1 MSEITRTEKFLRAC
15 IDGEPCALKPLT
27 RVEKLLAELND
38 KLAGGP
44 SEVVIL
50 PETVLTVANIDE
62 EGGVYQLNTPP
73 ENVPA
78 DGGVCEIMWGGE
90 KYNSPAMD
98 ASSAMGAPAGTV
110 FVLGNTDTF
119 GMTEALGG
127 NPAPDLP
134 FLLMLFPNGQ
144 PPEQDGPIVYVNMVS
159 LGITPEPPVL
169 SIVQVG
175 AASGGESAGGGYLYF
190 TGTATMN
197 SNTNNGEATLDKSFD
212 QVLAAIKGKQ
222 PVFCM
227 LSGVQ
232 DGTIYI
238 LQAVSSWN
246 DVIVSLSGTMTGT
259 SVELTMTRDG
269 TNSVILR

>member
-50 PETVLTVANIDE
+50 PETEVAAISESPITTAPNAMPEVGAVCTVTYNGTAYDCPAVAAAITAE
-62 EGGVYQLNTPP
+62 VTGV
-73 ENVPA
+73 A
-78 DGGVCEIMWGGE
+78 
-90 KYNSPAMD
+90 
-98 ASSAMGAPAGTV
+98 
-110 FVLGNTDTF
+110 FGNTD
-119 GMTEALGG
+119 ALGIPGG
-127 NPAPDLP
+127 NTNAPFMVVLLETPMDMEGVPVYGMLLP
-134 FLLMLFPNGQ
+134 QGGTA
-144 PPEQDGPIVYVNMVS
+144 EGTYV
-159 LGITPEPPVL
+159 TL
-169 SIVQVG
+169 SIVQEG

-197 SNTNNGEATLDKSFD
+197 SDTNNGEATLDKSFAE
-212 QVLAAIKGKQ
+212 VLAAIKGKK
-222 PVFCM
+222 PVFCA
-227 LSGVQ
+227 LSGVN

-259 SVELTMTRDG
+259 RVELTMTKDG
-269 TNSVILR
+269 TNTVLLR